1 MDGSSCNL
9 LDHVQEGG
17 RYSTRQEADLAMRSV
32 LEVLGSHLV
41 GGDDRTDLADR
52 LPQQYGRWVREAAP
66 ANEPLRPSG
75 FVDTVAADA
84 GISRQDA
91 CRAVTA
97 VLPPAIADVA
107 DEGLLQRLLTQLPPR
122 ATPACSVG
130 RPPPRDGT
138 RSRGAGP
145 AAWVPQVIRRRRIRT
160 DRWGGPLEPWPTSRP
175 SLGQPLRG

>member
-41 GGDDRTDLADR
+41 GDDRTDLADR

-97 VLPPAIADVA
+97 VLPAIADVA
-107 DEGLLQRLLTQLPPR
+107 DEGLLQRLLTQLPPGHAGLFGR
-122 ATPACSVG
+122 KTPA
-130 RPPPRDGT
+130 
-138 RSRGAGP
+138 
-145 AAWVPQVIRRRRIRT
+145 
-160 DRWGGPLEPWPTSRP
+160 
-175 SLGQPLRG
+175 